1 MRFLIDNALSPIVAE
16 RLEPEALLANLATI
30 ERDLTDGSVVVI
42 EPSSPTEWV
51 NRASVLL
58 AAALASNDLS
68 TVPS

>member
-1 MRFLIDNALSPIVAE
+1 MLAEIALPPTHG
-16 RLEPEALLANLATI
+16 RLEAEALLANLATI

>member
-1 MRFLIDNALSPIVAE
+1 MLALRMNPY
-16 RLEPEALLANLATI
+16 EP
-30 ERDLTDGSVVVI
+30 LTLQAAK
-42 EPSSPTEWV
+42 ELRTSSPTAWV